1 MKRSFVPFYIRQTN
15 AVVIAVKKMKKFF
28 YEELPNAMNVFTSV
42 MVDFANKLSEVLQ
55 RGEVERK
62 EE

>member
-1 MKRSFVPFYIRQTN
+1 
-15 AVVIAVKKMKKFF
+15 MKKFF